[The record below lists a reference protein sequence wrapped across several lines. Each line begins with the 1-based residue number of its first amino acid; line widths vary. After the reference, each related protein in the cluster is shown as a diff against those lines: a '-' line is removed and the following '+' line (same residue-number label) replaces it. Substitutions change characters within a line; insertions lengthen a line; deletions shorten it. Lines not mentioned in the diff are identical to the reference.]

1 MWAILNLHAK
11 VFNVFKP
18 ILTVLMC
25 FLLSVLAGCSTLMP
39 RLLPFDDLPAPSGAA
54 PVGTQIMDLT
64 DSARDEWFTLDA
76 DDKRRIMVQLW
87 YPAANVSGAP
97 YPYIDHP
104 QQRLTPL
111 AKQMGLPA
119 FLIQHIGD
127 VSTNAV
133 LAASPAV
140 SSSKAPVIIFSHGLG
155 GTKNQN
161 TVQAEEL
168 ASLGY
173 IVVAV
178 DHAYDAYLT
187 IFDDG
192 SLADYRSKAE
202 DGLTV
207 EEFWAVRTPQLATRT
222 ADIHFLL
229 EVMTARQARGE
240 SPWANMDLTRI
251 GIFGH
256 SYGGA
261 TSIMAASTDSRIKAT
276 IALDGW
282 MLPIPDDTI
291 DAGLDTPFLY
301 IGRSSWEDPINY
313 QKLDSLL
320 DHSQGNATRILWEGT
335 KHMDFSDAPQL
346 SSASSTLGL
355 SGKLSRDELRQRLNH
370 EIVTFFNIHVR
381 DRSNDQRKNNP

>member
-1 MWAILNLHAK
+1 
-11 VFNVFKP
+11 
-18 ILTVLMC
+18 
-25 FLLSVLAGCSTLMP
+25 MP
-39 RLLPFDDLPAPSGAA
+39 RLLPFDDLPAPSGDA
-54 PVGTQIMDLT
+54 PVGTQITDLT
-64 DSARDEWFTLDA
+64 DSARDEWFTSDA
-76 DDKRRIMVQLW
+76 DDKRRVMVQVW
-87 YPAANVSGAP
+87 YPAANASGAP
-97 YPYIDHP
+97 YPYIDHS
-104 QQRLTPL
+104 QQRLKPL

-119 FLIQHIGD
+119 FLIQHISD

-133 LAASPAV
+133 LGASPAL

-192 SLADYRSKAE
+192 SLADYRSKAR

-207 EEFWAVRTPQLATRT
+207 EEFWAFRTPQLATRT

-229 EVMTARQARGE
+229 AVMSAGQARGE
-240 SPWANMDLTRI
+240 SPWANMDLNRI

-291 DAGLDTPFLY
+291 NAGLDTPFLY
-301 IGRSSWEDPINY
+301 IGRGSWGDPINY

-320 DHSQGNATRILWEGT
+320 DQSQGNATKILWEGT

-346 SSASSTLGL
+346 SSASSALGL

-370 EIVTFFNIHVR
+370 EIVTFFNTHVR
-381 DRSNDQRKNNP
+381 DSSHDQRKNNP

>member
-1 MWAILNLHAK
+1 
-11 VFNVFKP
+11 
-18 ILTVLMC
+18 
-25 FLLSVLAGCSTLMP
+25 MP
-39 RLLPFDDLPAPSGAA
+39 RLMPFDDLPAPSGDA
-54 PVGTQIMDLT
+54 PVGTQITDLT

-76 DDKRRIMVQLW
+76 DDKRRVMVQVW
-87 YPAANVSGAP
+87 YPAANASGAP
-97 YPYIDHP
+97 YPYIDHS
-104 QQRLTPL
+104 QQRLKPL

-119 FLIQHIGD
+119 FLIQHISD

-133 LAASPAV
+133 LGASPAL

-192 SLADYRSKAE
+192 SLADYRSKAR

-207 EEFWAVRTPQLATRT
+207 EEFWAFRTPQLATRT

-229 EVMTARQARGE
+229 AVMSARQARGE
-240 SPWANMDLTRI
+240 APWANMDLNRI

-291 DAGLDTPFLY
+291 NAGLDTPFLY
-301 IGRSSWEDPINY
+301 IGRGSWGDPINY

-320 DHSQGNATRILWEGT
+320 DHSQGNAAKILWEGT

-346 SSASSTLGL
+346 SSASAALGL

-370 EIVTFFNIHVR
+370 EIVTFFNTHVR
-381 DRSNDQRKNNP
+381 DSSHDQRKNNP